1 VRMEEE
7 QEREVDHEVERERQ
21 VERPAKA
28 EPMQHQVHD
37 DVGYF
42 IQTGTIRPN
51 SASFIALYSPL
62 AHIKPGIQ
70 PVWSSKL
77 FSTRDFAVTIRVSN
91 ALESEDFLRPVN
103 WIVSNLRQDLV
114 ILSPFEVNHLLPEI
128 RRSQATHLH
137 IYAPRTTQSMISFD
151 DFKFHCIPPLP
162 RQWITPPSLVISQ
175 LNIWAGQLYLQDQRT
190 YLELCRFLGIV
201 TPEDGSAHRAV
212 QTDGFVFPEH
222 RGAGTAMQSSCR
234 FTESPI
240 PFIAKV
246 VGLRRKGMSYL
257 ASHIGKLVNAS
268 LVEEEDFAEV

>member
-21 VERPAKA
+21 VERPARA
-28 EPMQHQVHD
+28 EPRRHQIHD
-37 DVGYF
+37 DVRYF
-42 IQTGTIRPN
+42 IQTGIIPPN
-51 SASFIALYSPL
+51 SVSFIPLYSPL

-70 PVWSSKL
+70 PVWSPKL
-77 FSTRDFAVTIRVSN
+77 FSTRDFATTICASN
-91 ALESEDFLRPVN
+91 VLENEEVLRPVN
-103 WIVSNLRQDLV
+103 WIVSNLQQDIV

-128 RRSQATHLH
+128 RQSKVTHLH

-175 LNIWAGQLYLQDQRT
+175 LNLWAGQLYLRDHRT
-190 YLELCRFLGIV
+190 YLELCRFLGID

-240 PFIAKV
+240 SFIAKV
-246 VGLRRKGMSYL
+246 VGLRRKGISYL

-268 LVEEEDFAEV
+268 LVKEEDFAEV